1 MRIVREVASLG
12 LEARQKA
19 GIPVRQPLSQFKIK
33 NSKLKIEYL
42 ELIKEEL
49 NVKEIVS
56 GEEFKLSLEI
66 TPELKREGNY
76 RELMRAIQ
84 DLRKKTGL
92 KPSDTVSLLVET
104 NDTGKQ
110 LIQKFESDLKK
121 VAQISKIDFAE
132 NDGGEIKIDQLVFRV
147 KIDKI

>member
-1 MRIVREVASLG
+1 M
-12 LEARQKA
+12 
-19 GIPVRQPLSQFKIK
+19 
-33 NSKLKIEYL
+33 
-42 ELIKEEL
+42 